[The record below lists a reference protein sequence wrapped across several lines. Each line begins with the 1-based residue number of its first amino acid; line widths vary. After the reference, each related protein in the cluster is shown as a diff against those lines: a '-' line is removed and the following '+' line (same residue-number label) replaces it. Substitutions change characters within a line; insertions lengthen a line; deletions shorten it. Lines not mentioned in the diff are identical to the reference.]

1 MRTNDSGGA
10 AGWGAGLMLMSV
22 ACLIGGCSVVSS
34 DRLVTRS
41 TGTNTALMPTVRAVV
56 YRATDRSTADIYLTD
71 LPANASEA
79 DWTTLEG
86 TLVHL
91 HVFIRPRA
99 GRTPIADSAC
109 SFTLRQFVLAGGQV
123 GVYGGGGFF
132 LPKEAIGSEEMRV
145 EFNGATLRLNASTA
159 GFQDL
164 LGPSTMDASWTA
176 TRDDAAAAGWARLA
190 GRLME
195 EAARG
200 GGAAVG
206 PAAGSDAGGGG
217 R

>member
-1 MRTNDSGGA
+1 MSTIVKGVAGRLGVGLLLAAWVVVA
-10 AGWGAGLMLMSV
+10 AGCG
-22 ACLIGGCSVVSS
+22 VVSG

-41 TGTNTALMPTVRAVV
+41 TGRSVELTPKVRVVV

-71 LPANASEA
+71 LPEGAPEA

-109 SFTLRQFVLAGGQV
+109 SFTLRQFVMARGQV
-123 GVYGGGGFF
+123 GMYGGGGFF
-132 LPKEAIGSEEMRV
+132 LPKEAIGSEELRV
-145 EFNGATLRLNASTA
+145 EFSGATLRLNASTP
-159 GFQDL
+159 GFEDL

-176 TRDDAAAAGWARLA
+176 SRDDAGAARWARLA
-190 GRLME
+190 GKLAEQASRGGTG
-195 EAARG
+195 AAQAPAG
-200 GGAAVG
+200 GGAG
-206 PAAGSDAGGGG
+206 FS